1 MEELSEAM
9 VIKRFRSV
17 DAELFLQA
25 RRIREAVFVREQQ
38 VPPELEYENEDVS
51 VHYLLFEGGEA
62 RATGRWRRTEKGIKL
77 ERFAVPA
84 SHRGRGYG
92 TILLKR
98 VLKEVLHD
106 HSEVYLHAQL
116 TAVEYYRKEGF
127 RVTGPT
133 FEEAG
138 IIHHRMVYRPTIG
151 KDE

>member
-1 MEELSEAM
+1 MGELSEEM
-9 VIKRFRSV
+9 IIKRFRST

-38 VPPELEYENEDVS
+38 VPTELEYENEEVS
-51 VHYLLFEGGEA
+51 VHYLLFEVGEA

-77 ERFAVPA
+77 ERFAVPVA
-84 SHRGRGYG
+84 HRGKGYG

-106 HSEVYLHAQL
+106 HCEVYLHAQL
-116 TAVEYYRKEGF
+116 TAVDYYRKAGF
-127 RVTGPT
+127 RVIGPT

-138 IIHHRMVYRPTIG
+138 IIHHRMVYRPSVGT
-151 KDE
+151 DE